1 MFHKRIPVLLY
12 KSLKAATFV
21 SCKHSGRMKK
31 ILYIFLVTL
40 IALQALAGERKKV
53 AVVLGG
59 GGAKGVSHI
68 GILKV
73 MEEAGIPIDYVVGTS
88 MGAIVGGLYSIGYT
102 PSQIDSIVKAQ
113 DWTMLLSDRIA
124 RSSQSFPE
132 KELSERYILSLPFG
146 MGKKDRTIQ
155 GMIKGQNLQNLFS
168 NLTVGYHDAVD
179 FSLFRNSFACV
190 AVDVVDGKEYVFT
203 QGSLPVAMRASMAI
217 PAVFAPVRMDSM
229 VLVDGG
235 LNNNYPA
242 DIAKQMG
249 ADIIVGVDLGTS
261 DLKELKKLNSPG
273 DVIGQII
280 ALHGNEKYE
289 KNKEITD
296 LLLRPNMSP
305 YNAASFTS
313 SALDTLINRGEQHAR
328 ARWDDLIALKEKIG
342 IPQDF
347 RPEERPLAKDPIS
360 GCDESF
366 YIRSIRFEGIDPR
379 DENWLS
385 KLSRLKENSYIT
397 VMELKKAMDIVIGTD
412 LYANVSY
419 KLSGNNQDELTLTV
433 ERKAMSSLNLGLRF
447 DNEEIMAVLL
457 NATLDYRSRF
467 RSRFAITGRVSES
480 SYARLDYTIENNPLR
495 NFNIAYMLDYKDL
508 DIYKKG
514 KRQYNTTYLHHFAEF
529 GYTDMNW
536 LNFKFQTGIRYEYF
550 DYNLFLYTGEGQN
563 HTLKPED
570 FISYF
575 ALAHFETY
583 DRAYFPNKG
592 VSLRAQYEVITDNFV
607 EYKGKSP
614 FTALSACASTVIPLN
629 SRLSLLPSVYGR
641 SLFGDNPAY
650 PFLNALGGE
659 VFGKYIPQ
667 QLPFAGIN
675 RVEVTSNAILI
686 GKLHFR
692 QRIWKNH
699 FLSLIGNF
707 GMHYATPK
715 KILDGKH
722 IWGGSIGY
730 GFNSVAGPLNVSL
743 GISDQTDK
751 VQFYMNL
758 GYYF

>member
-1 MFHKRIPVLLY
+1 
-12 KSLKAATFV
+12 
-21 SCKHSGRMKK
+21 MKK
-31 ILYIFLVTL
+31 VLCIFLL
-40 IALQALAGERKKV
+40 SFIMLQAFAGERKKV

-59 GGAKGVSHI
+59 GGAKGVAHI
-68 GILKV
+68 GVLKV
-73 MEEAGIPIDYVVGTS
+73 VEEAGIPIDYVVGTS

-102 PSQIDSIVKAQ
+102 PSEIDSIVKAQ
-113 DWTMLLSDRIA
+113 DWTMLLSDRIE

-146 MGKKDRTIQ
+146 KDKKDRVIK
-155 GMIKGQNLQNLFS
+155 GVIKGQNLQNLFS

-179 FSLFRNSFACV
+179 FNTFRNSFACV
-190 AVDVVDGKEYVFT
+190 AVDVVDGKEYVFRK
-203 QGSLPVAMRASMAI
+203 GSLPVAMQASMAI
-217 PAVFAPVRMDSM
+217 PAVFAPIRIDSM

-242 DIAKQMG
+242 DVARQMG
-249 ADIIVGVDLGTS
+249 AEVIIGVDLGTS
-261 DLKELKKLNSPG
+261 DLKVLKGLNTPG

-280 ALHGNEKYE
+280 ALHGVEKYE
-289 KNKEITD
+289 DNKEMTD

-313 SALDTLINRGEQHAR
+313 SALDTLINRGEQEAR
-328 ARWDDLIALKEKIG
+328 IKWDDLIALKEKIG
-342 IPQDF
+342 IASDF
-347 RPEERPLAKDPIS
+347 QPEKNKPGKAAVS
-360 GCDESF
+360 ANDEAF
-366 YIRSIRFEGIDPR
+366 YIRSIYFEGIEPR
-379 DENWLS
+379 DEKWLLTLC
-385 KLSRLKENSYIT
+385 KLRENSSVT
-397 VMELKKAMDIVIGTD
+397 TMQLKKAMDVMIGTD

-419 KLSGNNQDELTLTV
+419 KLSGPNQEELHLIA
-433 ERKAMSSLNLGLRF
+433 EPKAMSSLNLGLRF
-447 DNEEIMAVLL
+447 DTEEIMALLL

-495 NFNIAYMLDYKDL
+495 NFSLSYMVDYKDM
-508 DIYKKG
+508 DIYHKG
-514 KRQYNTTYLHHFAEF
+514 KKEYNTTYLHHFAQF

-536 LNFKFQTGIRYEYF
+536 LNFKFQAGMRYEYF
-550 DYNLFLYTGEGQN
+550 DYHRFLFSGK
-563 HTLKPED
+563 TLRDGLSAED

-583 DRAYFPNKG
+583 DRGYFPNKG
-592 VSLRAQYEVITDNFV
+592 VSLRAQYEIYTDNFV
-607 EYKGKSP
+607 KYKGHAP
-614 FTALSACASTVIPLN
+614 FSAISACAATVIPLN
-629 SRLSLLPSVYGR
+629 SHLSLLPSAYGR
-641 SLFGDNPAY
+641 ALFGDDVAY

-659 VFGKYIPQ
+659 AFGKYVPQ
-667 QLPFAGIN
+667 QMPFAGIN
-675 RVEVTSNAILI
+675 RFEVLSNAVFV
-686 GKLHFR
+686 GKLHLR
-692 QRIWKNH
+692 QRIGKNH

-707 GMHYATPK
+707 GIHHDTPR
-715 KILDGKH
+715 KIFDGKH

-743 GISDQTDK
+743 GMSDQSDK